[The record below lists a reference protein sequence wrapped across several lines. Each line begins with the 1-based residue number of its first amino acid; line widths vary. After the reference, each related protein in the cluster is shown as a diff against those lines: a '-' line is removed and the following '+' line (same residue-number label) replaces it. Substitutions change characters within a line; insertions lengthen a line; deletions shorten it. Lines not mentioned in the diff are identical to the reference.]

1 VTTSDKSDEINHNN
15 NNKME
20 LTLQITTPVNLEIH
34 QSQCWSMRQRSVSI
48 IMEVTIHSLVVVVVS
63 VVGVVF
69 AIFVVLSM
77 RNYILGGEDSSV
89 GIYFCST

>member
-1 VTTSDKSDEINHNN
+1 
-15 NNKME
+15 ME

-48 IMEVTIHSLVVVVVS
+48 IMEVTIHSLVVVVVIS
-63 VVGVVF
+63 VVVVVF
-69 AIFVVLSM
+69 VVFVVLSM
-77 RNYILGGEDSSV
+77 RNYSLGGEDSSV

>member
-1 VTTSDKSDEINHNN
+1 
-15 NNKME
+15 
-20 LTLQITTPVNLEIH
+20 
-34 QSQCWSMRQRSVSI
+34 
-48 IMEVTIHSLVVVVVS
+48 MEVTIHSLVVVVVS
-63 VVGVVF
+63 VVGAVF